1 MQAEKEHNTLLDLC
15 DRFREDMGEIT
26 DNISLATAL
35 ETIWASRREDSTGER
50 HLSRIIEH
58 LILTPTLDTIPE
70 SLSMSH
76 LHSRF
81 IFRPSAVHAVTACFA
96 IRA

>member
-50 HLSRIIEH
+50 HLHRPIEH
-58 LILTPTLDTIPE
+58 LILTHTPDNIPD
-70 SLSMSH
+70 SLSTSH
-76 LHSRF
+76 LHLKNPVDHLLF
-81 IFRPSAVHAVTACFA
+81 VPLPPAMP
-96 IRA
+96 